1 METKQLLT
9 HLIVA
14 AALAA
19 TGNATAL
26 AQPGPGR
33 HTVSTE
39 EQPRGVL
46 LEEFTGINCGY
57 CPQGHAI
64 AEKLATACDRV
75 YVVAVHGG
83 MFATPAPDEPDFR
96 TDEGSQLISEF
107 EIERNGY
114 PSGMVNRHDFY
125 GSGSPVCSRTS
136 WKLFTKAATAEAA
149 PVNLYASASFDGQS
163 RKLDIHVE
171 GFFVADN
178 QPADQ
183 ELNVVW
189 TQDDIPGPQ
198 NGGLMGDEYPHRHV
212 LRDYVTPIWGDTLAS
227 PQQGQYFERDYTLT
241 LPEDINGVE
250 VKAEDIKVVAFVTC
264 GKGDVANVTGCRPQY
279 ANYSKPLAAR
289 LSEPRIPIGNYW
301 GCNFFEA
308 TVKNLSDREL
318 TEATFDIDVNGSV
331 ATVAWNGSIEPFG
344 QQEIKLSRQYDTA
357 DNGQNSYS
365 ITLKTLNGE
374 SVEPSQ
380 LSGRFASPRQAMPSV
395 TVELKTNNEAG
406 ENTFCIKDANGNLV
420 KEFGPYPDGQV
431 TQTSE
436 SAELEA
442 GKVYYFEVTDAW
454 GDGIYSPAGYFTTRS
469 ADGSLIEQAYAIDDF
484 GTRSVF
490 VTSKAASGI
499 HGAVDK
505 AADGEAIAYRTDG
518 TVAYKGPKSSMKLP
532 TGTYIIYDCAS
543 RTATKVT
550 ANNNN

>member
-26 AQPGPGR
+26 AQPGLGR

-125 GSGSPVCSRTS
+125 GSGSPVCSRSS

-212 LRDYVTPIWGDTLAS
+212 LRDYVTPDMGAT
-227 PQQGQYFERDYTLT
+227 R
-241 LPEDINGVE
+241 LPRRSR
-250 VKAEDIKVVAFVTC
+250 
-264 GKGDVANVTGCRPQY
+264 ANT
-279 ANYSKPLAAR
+279 S
-289 LSEPRIPIGNYW
+289 S
-301 GCNFFEA
+301 A
-308 TVKNLSDREL
+308 T
-318 TEATFDIDVNGSV
+318 T
-331 ATVAWNGSIEPFG
+331 P
-344 QQEIKLSRQYDTA
+344 
-357 DNGQNSYS
+357 
-365 ITLKTLNGE
+365 
-374 SVEPSQ
+374 
-380 LSGRFASPRQAMPSV
+380 
-395 TVELKTNNEAG
+395 
-406 ENTFCIKDANGNLV
+406 
-420 KEFGPYPDGQV
+420 
-431 TQTSE
+431 
-436 SAELEA
+436 
-442 GKVYYFEVTDAW
+442 
-454 GDGIYSPAGYFTTRS
+454 
-469 ADGSLIEQAYAIDDF
+469 
-484 GTRSVF
+484 
-490 VTSKAASGI
+490 
-499 HGAVDK
+499 
-505 AADGEAIAYRTDG
+505 
-518 TVAYKGPKSSMKLP
+518 
-532 TGTYIIYDCAS
+532 
-543 RTATKVT
+543 
-550 ANNNN
+550 

>member
-107 EIERNGY
+107 DVESSGY

-227 PQQGQYFERDYTLT
+227 P
-241 LPEDINGVE
+241 
-250 VKAEDIKVVAFVTC
+250 
-264 GKGDVANVTGCRPQY
+264 
-279 ANYSKPLAAR
+279 
-289 LSEPRIPIGNYW
+289 
-301 GCNFFEA
+301 
-308 TVKNLSDREL
+308 
-318 TEATFDIDVNGSV
+318 
-331 ATVAWNGSIEPFG
+331 
-344 QQEIKLSRQYDTA
+344 
-357 DNGQNSYS
+357 
-365 ITLKTLNGE
+365 
-374 SVEPSQ
+374 
-380 LSGRFASPRQAMPSV
+380 RQAMPSV

-406 ENTFCIKDANGNLV
+406 ENTFCIKDADGNLV

-518 TVAYKGPKSSMKLP
+518 TVAYKGPKSSMRLP